1 MIYNQFEF
9 KNKQKLNFP
18 QFIRFYKFTWLFMNY
33 DTDMNNLLTY
43 QEIRNGIEAYEA
55 PIPLTLEETQWM
67 QWSQDFVSNPVLDEY
82 DLKQWYSMA
91 MFDNVFSFYK

>member
-1 MIYNQFEF
+1 
-9 KNKQKLNFP
+9 
-18 QFIRFYKFTWLFMNY
+18 MNY
-33 DTDMNNLLTY
+33 DTDQNNLLTY

-91 MFDNVFSFYK
+91 MFDNVFSFYKQSAFTSFITEAKLRMGLYVLGYKTT